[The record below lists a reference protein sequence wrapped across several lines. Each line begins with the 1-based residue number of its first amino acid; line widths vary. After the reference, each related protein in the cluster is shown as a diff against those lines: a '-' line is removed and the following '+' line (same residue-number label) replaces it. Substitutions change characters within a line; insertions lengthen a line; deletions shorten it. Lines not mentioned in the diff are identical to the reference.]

1 MVQRRF
7 FEGQRK
13 QSEYMGSMCMCV
25 RKKVEGRSK
34 VEIASHVDFKMH
46 LKWGKYM
53 TSSEGK

>member
-7 FEGQRK
+7 FEGQGE
-13 QSEYMGSMCMCV
+13 QSEYMGYMYTCV

-34 VEIASHVDFKMH
+34 IQVASHVDFKIH
-46 LKWGKYM
+46 LKCGRCM

>member
-25 RKKVEGRSK
+25 RKRVEGRSK

-46 LKWGKYM
+46 LK
-53 TSSEGK
+53 